1 MLIEGA
7 RFRYGAAG
15 LVWDNRRAMDEREL
29 QARRPDASADAL
41 ALMEEPA
48 LAEALGS
55 ADSPRPP
62 SPRPSPTERERGA
75 GEAFTG
81 TTAAEAAGED
91 PAYAGT
97 TGQEEAEAAGEVPAY
112 AGTTEAAA
120 AAGEAFAYAGTTGQ
134 EAEAASA
141 GTTEAAAETAGEASA
156 YAGTLE
162 PEDPEGDADAGFGA
176 ADELTLEDLLDIYA
190 TMLLTRTL
198 DERVWAMNR
207 QGKAA
212 IVASSQGHEAA
223 QLASVWALRK
233 NAPDFFCFPYY
244 RDLAVTTALGLTPL
258 ESLLGFLAKEG
269 EPLSGA
275 RQFPQH
281 GAAPQLRFINHSNVI
296 GTHAPQ
302 AVGWAL
308 GVKMR
313 GENTVTGCFF
323 GDGTTSQ
330 GDVHEAMNFASIH
343 KLAVVFFVENNK
355 YAISVPMSRQM
366 AIGRYAERAAGYAM
380 PGVTVDGTDV
390 RAAYQAASDA
400 VRLAAMGGGPSVVEF
415 DVERYLP
422 HTSDD
427 DDTVYRD
434 RAEIEEARKR
444 DPLGKL
450 QRLLTAAGALTEER
464 DAEMR
469 RSARAEVDAATDAAE
484 AAPFPGA
491 GDLLRHVTAE
501 AR

>member
-1 MLIEGA
+1 
-7 RFRYGAAG
+7 
-15 LVWDNRRAMDEREL
+15 MDEREP
-29 QARRPDASADAL
+29 QTRRPVAPADAL
-41 ALMEEPA
+41 ASVEEPA

-55 ADSPRPP
+55 ADAPRTDVA
-62 SPRPSPTERERGA
+62 RPSPPPSSADGGGQG
-75 GEAFTG
+75 GEI
-81 TTAAEAAGED
+81 
-91 PAYAGT
+91 PAYAGM
-97 TGQEEAEAAGEVPAY
+97 TGDGADAAGDGASEVAAGDGGEIPAY
-112 AGTTEAAA
+112 AGMTDGDAVEGGA
-120 AAGEAFAYAGTTGQ
+120 
-134 EAEAASA
+134 
-141 GTTEAAAETAGEASA
+141 
-156 YAGTLE
+156 
-162 PEDPEGDADAGFGA
+162 EGDGLEGADA
-176 ADELTLEDLLDIYA
+176 LTEEDLLDIYA
-190 TMLLTRTL
+190 TMLLVRTL

-223 QLASVWALRK
+223 QLAAVWALRK

-281 GAAPQLRFINHSNVI
+281 GAAPELRFINHSNVI
-296 GTHAPQ
+296 GTHVPQ

-313 GENTVTGCFF
+313 GESVVVGCFF

-343 KLAVVFFVENNK
+343 KLPVVFFVENNK
-355 YAISVPMSRQM
+355 YAISVPLSRQM
-366 AIGRYAERAAGYAM
+366 AIERYAIRAAGYAM

-390 RAAYQAASDA
+390 RAAYQAASEA
-400 VRLAAMGGGPSVVEF
+400 ARLAAIGGGPSVVEF

-444 DPLGKL
+444 DPLLKL
-450 QRLLTAAGALTEER
+450 QRLLLAAGALTEER
-464 DAEMR
+464 DADLR
-469 RSARAEVDAATDAAE
+469 RAARSEVDAATDAAE
-484 AAPFPGA
+484 AAPFPDA
-491 GDLLRHVTAE
+491 GGFLLHVTAE
-501 AR
+501 SR

>member
-1 MLIEGA
+1 M
-7 RFRYGAAG
+7 RYGAAG
-15 LVWDNRRAMDEREL
+15 LVWDNRNAMDEREP
-29 QARRPDASADAL
+29 QARRPDASAEAL
-41 ALMEEPA
+41 ASVDEPA
-48 LAEALGS
+48 LAAALGS
-55 ADSPRPP
+55 ADA
-62 SPRPSPTERERGA
+62 PRPSPPSPADERGQG
-75 GEAFTG
+75 GEI
-81 TTAAEAAGED
+81 
-91 PAYAGT
+91 PAYAGM
-97 TGQEEAEAAGEVPAY
+97 TGKGAGA
-112 AGTTEAAA
+112 
-120 AAGEAFAYAGTTGQ
+120 TGDG
-134 EAEAASA
+134 AD
-141 GTTEAAAETAGEASA
+141 AAEDAAEVVGSGADAE
-156 YAGTLE
+156 
-162 PEDPEGDADAGFGA
+162 EDGAEADAGFGA
-176 ADELTLEDLLDIYA
+176 ADALTEEDLLDIYA
-190 TMLLTRTL
+190 TMLLVRTL

-223 QLASVWALRK
+223 QLAAVWALRK
-233 NAPDFFCFPYY
+233 SAPDFFCFPYY

-281 GAAPQLRFINHSNVI
+281 GAAPELRFINHSNVI
-296 GTHAPQ
+296 GTHVPH

-313 GENTVTGCFF
+313 GESAVVGCFF

-330 GDVHEAMNFASIH
+330 GDVHEAMNFASVH
-343 KLAVVFFVENNK
+343 KLPVVFFVENNK
-355 YAISVPMSRQM
+355 YAISVPLSRQM
-366 AIGRYAERAAGYAM
+366 AIERYAIRAAGYAM

-400 VRLAAMGGGPSVVEF
+400 VGLASIGGGPSVVEF

-444 DPLGKL
+444 DPLLKL
-450 QRLLTAAGALTEER
+450 QRLLIAAGALTEEH
-464 DAEMR
+464 DADLR
-469 RSARAEVDAATDAAE
+469 RAARSEVDAATDAAE
-484 AAPFPGA
+484 AAPFPDA
-491 GDLLRHVTAE
+491 GGFLRHVTAE
-501 AR
+501 SR

>member
-1 MLIEGA
+1 MAALLSVPLRANEDNGA
-7 RFRYGAAG
+7 RLRYGAAR
-15 LVWDNRRAMDEREL
+15 LMWDNRGAMDEREL
-29 QARRPDASADAL
+29 QAKRPDAPADAL
-41 ALMEEPA
+41 ASMEEPA

-55 ADSPRPP
+55 ADSPGEPARWP
-62 SPRPSPTERERGA
+62 SPRGRGSDDEEARGSADADGA
-75 GEAFTG
+75 GE
-81 TTAAEAAGED
+81 
-91 PAYAGT
+91 PARRPSPIGR
-97 TGQEEAEAAGEVPAY
+97 GSDE
-112 AGTTEAAA
+112 
-120 AAGEAFAYAGTTGQ
+120 
-134 EAEAASA
+134 
-141 GTTEAAAETAGEASA
+141 
-156 YAGTLE
+156 
-162 PEDPEGDADAGFGA
+162 DAGAGAEDGDDGDEEDGFGVGE
-176 ADELTLEDLLDIYA
+176 ELTPEDLLDMYA
-190 TMLLTRTL
+190 TMLLVRTL

-244 RDLAVTTALGLTPL
+244 RDLALTTALGLTPL
-258 ESLLGFLAKEG
+258 ESLLGFLAKAG

-281 GAAPQLRFINHSNVI
+281 GAAPELRFINHSNVI
-296 GTHAPQ
+296 GTHAPH

-313 GENTVTGCFF
+313 GENTVVGCFF

-343 KLAVVFFVENNK
+343 KLPVVFFVENNK
-355 YAISVPMSRQM
+355 YAISVPVSRQM
-366 AIGRYAERAAGYAM
+366 AVERYAIRAAGYAM

-390 RAAYQAASDA
+390 RAAYLAASDA

-434 RAEIEEARKR
+434 REEIEEARKR
-444 DPLGKL
+444 DPLEKL
-450 QRLLTAAGALTEER
+450 RGLLTAAGALTEER

-469 RSARAEVDAATDAAE
+469 RAARAEVDAATDAAE
-484 AAPFPGA
+484 AAPFPDA
-491 GDLLRHVTAE
+491 ADFLRHVTAE

>member
-1 MLIEGA
+1 M
-7 RFRYGAAG
+7 RYGAAR
-15 LVWDNRRAMDEREL
+15 LVWDNRKAMDDREP
-29 QARRPDASADAL
+29 QARRPDASAEAL
-41 ALMEEPA
+41 ASVDEPA
-48 LAEALGS
+48 LAAALGS
-55 ADSPRPP
+55 ADA
-62 SPRPSPTERERGA
+62 PRPSSPSPADGRGHG
-75 GEAFTG
+75 GEI
-81 TTAAEAAGED
+81 
-91 PAYAGT
+91 PAYAGM
-97 TGQEEAEAAGEVPAY
+97 
-112 AGTTEAAA
+112 TEKGAD
-120 AAGEAFAYAGTTGQ
+120 
-134 EAEAASA
+134 
-141 GTTEAAAETAGEASA
+141 AAEDD
-156 YAGTLE
+156 
-162 PEDPEGDADAGFGA
+162 PEDGLDAAFGA
-176 ADELTLEDLLDIYA
+176 ADALTEEDLLDIYA
-190 TMLLTRTL
+190 TMLLVRTL

-223 QLASVWALRK
+223 QLAAVWALRK
-233 NAPDFFCFPYY
+233 SAPDFFCFPYY

-281 GAAPQLRFINHSNVI
+281 GAAPELRFINHSNVI
-296 GTHAPQ
+296 GTHVPH

-313 GENTVTGCFF
+313 GGNTVVGCFF

-330 GDVHEAMNFASIH
+330 GDVHEAMNFASVH
-343 KLAVVFFVENNK
+343 KLPVVFFVENNK

-366 AIGRYAERAAGYAM
+366 AIERYAIRAAGYAM

-400 VRLAAMGGGPSVVEF
+400 VGLAAIGGGPSVVEF

-444 DPLGKL
+444 DPLLKL
-450 QRLLTAAGALTEER
+450 QCLLTAAGALTEER
-464 DAEMR
+464 DADLR
-469 RSARAEVDAATDAAE
+469 RAARSEVDAATDAAE
-484 AAPFPGA
+484 AAPFPDA
-491 GDLLRHVTAE
+491 GGFLRHVTAE
-501 AR
+501 SR

>member
-1 MLIEGA
+1 M
-7 RFRYGAAG
+7 RYGAAR
-15 LVWDNRRAMDEREL
+15 LMWDNRGAMDEREL
-29 QARRPDASADAL
+29 QARRPDAPADAL
-41 ALMEEPA
+41 ASMEEPA

-55 ADSPRPP
+55 ADSPGGPARWPSPRGRGGEPSPWPSPRGRGSEGEEAGADAAEGVGEP
-62 SPRPSPTERERGA
+62 SPRPSPIVGRGSEGEGA
-75 GEAFTG
+75 G
-81 TTAAEAAGED
+81 
-91 PAYAGT
+91 
-97 TGQEEAEAAGEVPAY
+97 
-112 AGTTEAAA
+112 
-120 AAGEAFAYAGTTGQ
+120 
-134 EAEAASA
+134 
-141 GTTEAAAETAGEASA
+141 
-156 YAGTLE
+156 
-162 PEDPEGDADAGFGA
+162 ADAEDGDDGSGFGVGE
-176 ADELTLEDLLDIYA
+176 ELTLEDLLDMYA
-190 TMLLTRTL
+190 TMLLVRTL

-244 RDLAVTTALGLTPL
+244 RDLALTTALGLTPL
-258 ESLLGFLAKEG
+258 ESLLGFLAKAG

-281 GAAPQLRFINHSNVI
+281 GAAPELRFINHSNVI
-296 GTHAPQ
+296 GTHAPH

-313 GENTVTGCFF
+313 GENTVVGCFF

-343 KLAVVFFVENNK
+343 KLPVVFFVENNK
-355 YAISVPMSRQM
+355 YAISVPVSRQM
-366 AIGRYAERAAGYAM
+366 AVERYAIRAAGYAM

-390 RAAYQAASDA
+390 RAAYLAASDA

-444 DPLGKL
+444 DPLEKL
-450 QRLLTAAGALTEER
+450 RGLLTAAGALTEER

-469 RSARAEVDAATDAAE
+469 RAARAEVDEATDAAE
-484 AAPFPGA
+484 AAPFPDA
-491 GDLLRHVTAE
+491 ADFLRHVTAE

>member
-62 SPRPSPTERERGA
+62 SPRPSPTEREREA
-75 GEAFTG
+75 GEASTG
-81 TTAAEAAGED
+81 TTEAPAEAAGEASAGMMEAPAEAAGEASTGTTEAEAAGED
-91 PAYAGT
+91 T
-97 TGQEEAEAAGEVPAY
+97 AY
-112 AGTTEAAA
+112 AGTTEAAEA
-120 AAGEAFAYAGTTGQ
+120 TGEV
-134 EAEAASA
+134 
-141 GTTEAAAETAGEASA
+141 SA
-156 YAGTLE
+156 YAGMPEDAAEAVGEVPAYAGMLA
-162 PEDPEGDADAGFGA
+162 PEDPEGNADAGFGA

>member
-62 SPRPSPTERERGA
+62 SPRPSPTEWQREA
-75 GEAFTG
+75 GEASTG
-81 TTAAEAAGED
+81 TTEAAEAVGED
-91 PAYAGT
+91 PAYAGMPA
-97 TGQEEAEAAGEVPAY
+97 AEAAGEASAY

-120 AAGEAFAYAGTTGQ
+120 EAAGEVSAYAGTT
-134 EAEAASA
+134 EA
-141 GTTEAAAETAGEASA
+141 TTEAAGEVSA
-156 YAGTLE
+156 YAGTLA

-176 ADELTLEDLLDIYA
+176 AEELTLEDLLDIYA

-491 GDLLRHVTAE
+491 GGLLRHVTAE

>member
-1 MLIEGA
+1 M
-7 RFRYGAAG
+7 RYGAAR
-15 LVWDNRRAMDEREL
+15 LVWDNRKAMDDREP
-29 QARRPDASADAL
+29 QARRPDASAEAL
-41 ALMEEPA
+41 ASVDEPA
-48 LAEALGS
+48 LAAALGS
-55 ADSPRPP
+55 ADAPRPSSPP
-62 SPRPSPTERERGA
+62 SPADGRGQ
-75 GEAFTG
+75 G
-81 TTAAEAAGED
+81 
-91 PAYAGT
+91 
-97 TGQEEAEAAGEVPAY
+97 GEVPAY
-112 AGTTEAAA
+112 AGMTGK
-120 AAGEAFAYAGTTGQ
+120 GEGATGDGADAEEEGA
-134 EAEAASA
+134 EAEEE
-141 GTTEAAAETAGEASA
+141 GAE
-156 YAGTLE
+156 
-162 PEDPEGDADAGFGA
+162 ADAGFGA
-176 ADELTLEDLLDIYA
+176 ADALTEEDLLDIYA
-190 TMLLTRTL
+190 TMLLVRTL

-223 QLASVWALRK
+223 QLAAVWALRK
-233 NAPDFFCFPYY
+233 SAPDFFCFPYY

-281 GAAPQLRFINHSNVI
+281 GAAPELRFINHSNVI
-296 GTHAPQ
+296 GTHVPH

-313 GENTVTGCFF
+313 GESAVVGCFF

-343 KLAVVFFVENNK
+343 KLPVVFFVENNK
-355 YAISVPMSRQM
+355 YAISVPLSRQM
-366 AIGRYAERAAGYAM
+366 AIERYAIRAAGYAM

-400 VRLAAMGGGPSVVEF
+400 VSLAAIGGGPSVVEF

-444 DPLGKL
+444 DPLLKL
-450 QRLLTAAGALTEER
+450 QRLLIAAGALTDER
-464 DAEMR
+464 DADLR
-469 RSARAEVDAATDAAE
+469 RAARSEVDAATDAAE
-484 AAPFPGA
+484 AAPFPDA
-491 GDLLRHVTAE
+491 GDFLRHVTAE
-501 AR
+501 SR

>member
-1 MLIEGA
+1 M
-7 RFRYGAAG
+7 RYGAAR
-15 LVWDNRRAMDEREL
+15 LVWDNRKAMDEREP
-29 QARRPDASADAL
+29 QARRPDASAEAL
-41 ALMEEPA
+41 ASVDEPA
-48 LAEALGS
+48 LAAALGS
-55 ADSPRPP
+55 ADAPRPSSPP
-62 SPRPSPTERERGA
+62 SPADGRAQG
-75 GEAFTG
+75 GEI
-81 TTAAEAAGED
+81 
-91 PAYAGT
+91 PAYAGMT
-97 TGQEEAEAAGEVPAY
+97 EDDDAGATGEGAAEDATEAAGSGADADED
-112 AGTTEAAA
+112 G
-120 AAGEAFAYAGTTGQ
+120 
-134 EAEAASA
+134 
-141 GTTEAAAETAGEASA
+141 AAAEADGAA
-156 YAGTLE
+156 
-162 PEDPEGDADAGFGA
+162 EDAEGFGA
-176 ADELTLEDLLDIYA
+176 ADALTEEDLLDIYA
-190 TMLLTRTL
+190 TMLLVRTL

-223 QLASVWALRK
+223 QLAAVWALRK
-233 NAPDFFCFPYY
+233 SAPDFFCFPYY

-281 GAAPQLRFINHSNVI
+281 GAAPELRFINHSNVI
-296 GTHAPQ
+296 GTHVPH

-313 GENTVTGCFF
+313 GENTVVGCFF

-343 KLAVVFFVENNK
+343 KLPVVFFVENNK

-366 AIGRYAERAAGYAM
+366 AIERYAIRAAGYAM

-400 VRLAAMGGGPSVVEF
+400 VGLAAIGGGPSVVEF

-444 DPLGKL
+444 DPLLKL

-464 DAEMR
+464 DADLR
-469 RSARAEVDAATDAAE
+469 RAARSEVDAATDAAE
-484 AAPFPGA
+484 AAPFPDA
-491 GDLLRHVTAE
+491 GDFLRHVTAE
-501 AR
+501 SR